1 MRHVRRIFCWLY
13 AQWLS
18 KLVDQKTDPL
28 VIAIDFVAGSNCKY
42 CMAVRMFC
50 IGFGLALWSWLGFA
64 LITLTL
70 LATLGERH
78 WLCGIN
84 DAK

>member
-1 MRHVRRIFCWLY
+1 MRHIRRVFCWLY

-18 KLVDQKTDPL
+18 KLVDRKTDPL

-50 IGFGLALWSWLGFA
+50 IGLGLGLWSYAGLGLVLFA
-64 LITLTL
+64 LLMTF
-70 LATLGERH
+70 GEKY
-78 WLCGIN
+78 WLCETQQ
-84 DAK
+84 